1 MLLLDVKNKC
11 WSKEMIEICKIK
23 EEQLPKLYES
33 YDVVGTLKKENAEKF
48 DFKSCEQMMKQFCA
62 AKDVKFD
69 LVLIDEAGK
78 ALPGELLIPINRARK
93 VILIGDHKQLPPTI
107 DEKLSNIT
115 ADIGEVENFEDT
127 RNELFKESFFKRLY
141 ENCPESN
148 KTMLN
153 TQFRMPFV
161 IGQLISDLFY
171 DKELLNGSSTKN
183 KTPIFFDN
191 HMNFIDMSYDRT
203 YKIDRS
209 FNGNVNQ
216 SEIKIIK
223 NLITKI
229 RKEHSNKIAV
239 ITPYKAQKRYLINNL
254 KSFDEVYVDTVDGF
268 QGDEADIAIF
278 ATTRSYGK
286 TDFFSDYARIN
297 VALSRTIKELIIIGS
312 MKYFKSY
319 EETHPLFELAKQ
331 IESKGNVIN
340 GKTLFGGKVNE

>member
-1 MLLLDVKNKC
+1 
-11 WSKEMIEICKIK
+11 
-23 EEQLPKLYES
+23 
-33 YDVVGTLKKENAEKF
+33 
-48 DFKSCEQMMKQFCA
+48 
-62 AKDVKFD
+62 
-69 LVLIDEAGK
+69 
-78 ALPGELLIPINRARK
+78 
-93 VILIGDHKQLPPTI
+93 
-107 DEKLSNIT
+107 
-115 ADIGEVENFEDT
+115 
-127 RNELFKESFFKRLY
+127 
-141 ENCPESN
+141 
-148 KTMLN
+148 
-153 TQFRMPFV
+153 
-161 IGQLISDLFY
+161 
-171 DKELLNGSSTKN
+171 
-183 KTPIFFDN
+183 
-191 HMNFIDMSYDRT
+191 MNFIDMSYDRT